1 MSDSSILGIDSGTIN
16 RFVVVRIKKNQDLL
30 AGIEEIVLREN
41 IKKGIFISIVGAL
54 QKGVF
59 RNMKQLPIK
68 LPVQDIDRFVYE
80 INKPL
85 ELLSISGFIGAKE
98 GEPYIHAHFSAS
110 YVDEASK

>member
-80 INKPL
+80 IN
-85 ELLSISGFIGAKE
+85 
-98 GEPYIHAHFSAS
+98 
-110 YVDEASK
+110 